1 MIISHKHKFIFIH
14 IPKNAGTAI
23 CGFLHNFLD
32 KDDYTT
38 DYNQSKDLNI
48 KYLNLNN
55 LIQLYI
61 EKNTI
66 PCYLTKYNF
75 LNNKLISPS
84 HICINLLKL
93 ILNIDYDNYFIFC
106 IVRDPI
112 ERLCSMYNYYKSNRN
127 NEILKHNTIDSTII
141 TYLYEKRAI
150 NSNIPIYESH
160 NHLYRNQISWIMDE
174 NNNIQVNYIIYY
186 SNLQEG
192 LKYISNKL
200 SINFLDLPI
209 KNKGIL
215 SKNPIMQNL
224 VPNIVLDY

>member
-1 MIISHKHKFIFIH
+1 MG
-14 IPKNAGTAI
+14 NVR
-23 CGFLHNFLD
+23 FLHNFLD

-112 ERLCSMYNYYKSNRN
+112 ERLCSMYNYYKSNKKFL
-127 NEILKHNTIDSTII
+127 IC
-141 TYLYEKRAI
+141 KR
-150 NSNIPIYESH
+150 
-160 NHLYRNQISWIMDE
+160 
-174 NNNIQVNYIIYY
+174 
-186 SNLQEG
+186 
-192 LKYISNKL
+192 
-200 SINFLDLPI
+200 
-209 KNKGIL
+209 
-215 SKNPIMQNL
+215 
-224 VPNIVLDY
+224 